1 MMEYIILFSEIRFF
15 LILAPLILPFPLD
28 INHVK
33 YYINIVDI
41 NTNNYVFL
49 SEYCNWTAD
58 STWWRESVHLW
69 RV

>member
-49 SEYCNWTAD
+49 SEYCN
-58 STWWRESVHLW
+58 
-69 RV
+69 